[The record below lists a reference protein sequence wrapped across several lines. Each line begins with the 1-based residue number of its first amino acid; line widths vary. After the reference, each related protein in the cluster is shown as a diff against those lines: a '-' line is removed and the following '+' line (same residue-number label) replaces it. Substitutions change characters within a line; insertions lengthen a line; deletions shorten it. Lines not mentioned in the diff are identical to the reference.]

1 MQNEVSAGVAKA
13 AIDAITQITRS
24 AIGAIYELAE
34 QSGGDDEAK
43 IQEIRQLATTA
54 GSSLTG
60 TVENP
65 AGYPYD
71 PSAADPD
78 AAAAEQQTKEAT
90 ADETNGD
97 VDETEQPEGE
107 TVNAGMDPNLSPND
121 RVRAAMGGATAQP
134 AAPATELSPN
144 QKVAAALGTAAPAAE
159 PGDGASDAGEAG
171 ADA

>member
-1 MQNEVSAGVAKA
+1 MQNEVSAEVAKA

-43 IQEIRQLATTA
+43 IQEIGKLSAACSSSSIRA
-54 GSSLTG
+54 GHG
-60 TVENP
+60 P
-65 AGYPYD
+65 AGNAGD
-71 PSAADPD
+71 PSAADLD

-90 ADETNGD
+90 AGETNGD

-107 TVNAGMDPNLSPND
+107 TANAAMDPNLSPND

-134 AAPATELSPN
+134 AAPASELSPN
-144 QKVAAALGTAAPAAE
+144 QTVAQSLGSAAPAAV
-159 PGDGASDAGEAG
+159 PGDGADDAGEATG
-171 ADA
+171 Q

>member
-13 AIDAITQITRS
+13 AIDAITQVTRS

-60 TVENP
+60 TVENR

-90 ADETNGD
+90 ANETKGD

-107 TVNAGMDPNLSPND
+107 TANAAMDPNLSPND

-134 AAPATELSPN
+134 AAPASELSPN
-144 QKVAAALGTAAPAAE
+144 QKVAQSLGGAAPAAAQE
-159 PGDGASDAGEAG
+159 NGASDAGEAG
-171 ADA
+171 ANA